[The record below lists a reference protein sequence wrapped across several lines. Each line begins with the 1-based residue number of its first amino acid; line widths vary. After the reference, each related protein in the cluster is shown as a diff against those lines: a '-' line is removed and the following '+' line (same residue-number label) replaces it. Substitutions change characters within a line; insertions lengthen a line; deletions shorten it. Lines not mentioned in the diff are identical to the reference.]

1 MDQALH
7 FYEAATGANVRVRPV
22 LQYYAYL
29 NFAVAVV
36 LVYKPPGWEQYRRHG
51 AEDLSRP
58 LKKLSL
64 SSPIVHVHQG
74 AVPLFH
80 SVLSGA
86 PLPTTYLTLKDLLVA
101 IPMVAL
107 ELKQTFDVGPLAV
120 KVTSGLENIGDGDGQ
135 RVGAFCQLLLI
146 DPNNPPHWNAGSNT
160 LPVKRFCRAIPE
172 LAAGFRVAHKESHRV
187 VLKSKQQWTVG
198 NRARAERFREETMF
212 RACNF
217 GGQFA
222 NASLVVEYMWR
233 FDRSSPILPTMTA
246 GLLLSFALASLSRYR
261 ANVLDRVESSKVN
274 LLCEVF
280 SSESDGFMIP
290 AFRNL
295 LYAETMYATTSE
307 YT

>member
-1 MDQALH
+1 
-7 FYEAATGANVRVRPV
+7 
-22 LQYYAYL
+22 
-29 NFAVAVV
+29 
-36 LVYKPPGWEQYRRHG
+36 
-51 AEDLSRP
+51 
-58 LKKLSL
+58 
-64 SSPIVHVHQG
+64 
-74 AVPLFH
+74 
-80 SVLSGA
+80 
-86 PLPTTYLTLKDLLVA
+86 
-101 IPMVAL
+101 
-107 ELKQTFDVGPLAV
+107 
-120 KVTSGLENIGDGDGQ
+120 
-135 RVGAFCQLLLI
+135 
-146 DPNNPPHWNAGSNT
+146 
-160 LPVKRFCRAIPE
+160 
-172 LAAGFRVAHKESHRV
+172 
-187 VLKSKQQWTVG
+187 
-198 NRARAERFREETMF
+198 MF